1 MIEYLKENYQWIG
14 AIVVPI
20 MVAIIGAV
28 TVLVKKAG
36 RKQKVGDIRGNGN
49 TIINGDVKEKR
60 DDTE

>member
-1 MIEYLKENYQWIG
+1 MIEYFKDNYQWIG

-28 TVLVKKAG
+28 AVLVKKAG